1 MLPSPTVKHF
11 IRLSSLL
18 LVFALIAAPALH
30 SQGVEEL
37 EHSTA
42 EVDRLLQQAQQA
54 VSDTERIKLAEQSL
68 QLARDLRHDGAIVRA
83 SMLLGATQA
92 RAGKNEEA
100 LQHYLEAE
108 FKKNAANLNKST
120 LTEIYTALG
129 DLFFRE
135 KIYQNARRYY
145 GEVLRLQPSDF
156 LTMEKLAEA
165 NLAELH
171 FDTAEIY
178 YNPLITKCRQEGNYP
193 RLVQIYQKM
202 AHAYEQAGNTQ
213 KSLANYLLI
222 ADIIDRE
229 GNYQEEALLF
239 NNLGRQYTV
248 LRAYDSALRYFR
260 LAEDRCAYINCDYP
274 ELLWTNMGIALHNTG
289 DSKQGIVYLQKARS
303 ILISKK
309 DLESKKALASVEHLL
324 AGVYH
329 KSNDSYNAVNHINAA
344 IDLAEETKQITLL
357 ANTYRTAADVH
368 QDLYNSEKAFEY
380 YLRYL
385 QLQDSVRVEEQSRQQ
400 RLNQQRSV
408 LAAAEG
414 QIKYLLAQQNLTELA
429 YQQSKYEQERLAL
442 LNQNLTL
449 EANESK
455 SKALLLEKQKQVD
468 DAALKAQQLEAFRA
482 QQELRLYAQ
491 NLSAEKQQRINVEL
505 RRQVELD
512 RAQSMADSTR
522 SAQENE
528 ILRRDRDIGELRY
541 RQQARLQKFGYWL
554 GGLLL
559 IILVLLGIGFLLARR
574 ASRRLRQQN
583 RQIQAQNVEIQ
594 EERNKSDRLLT
605 NILPDEIAA
614 ELKARGVALPRNYES
629 ATVVFT
635 DFVNFTKLSA
645 RLSPEQIIDEL
656 NECFLAFDEICDRH
670 GLEKIKTIGDA
681 FMCAGGLPVP
691 NDTHPQD
698 AVRAAL
704 DMTDWLERRARENPN
719 ALLHEMRIG
728 IHTGPVVAGVIGKN
742 KFAFDIWGDA
752 VNLAAR
758 LEEHGVAGRV
768 NVSKATADAVKDD
781 FKLIYRGPEEVHNK
795 GMVEM
800 YFVEAK

>member
-1 MLPSPTVKHF
+1 ML
-11 IRLSSLL
+11 L
-18 LVFALIAAPALH
+18 AAPVLH
-30 SQGVEEL
+30 SQGIEEL
-37 EHSTA
+37 ERSTA
-42 EVDRLLQQAQQA
+42 EVDRLLQQAQQSD
-54 VSDTERIKLAEQSL
+54 SDTERMALAEQSL
-68 QLARDLRHDGAIVRA
+68 KLARDLRHDGAIVRA
-83 SMLLGATQA
+83 SMLLGGIQA
-92 RAGKNEEA
+92 RLGKNEEA
-100 LQHYLEAE
+100 LQHFLEAE
-108 FKKNAANLNKST
+108 SKKIPANVSKSA
-120 LTEIYTALG
+120 LMDIYTALG

-135 KIYQNARRYY
+135 KIFQNARRYY
-145 GEVLRLQPSDF
+145 GEALKLQPRDYQ
-156 LTMEKLAEA
+156 TMEKMADASLAD
-165 NLAELH
+165 LR
-171 FDTAEIY
+171 FDTAETY
-178 YNPLITKCRQEGNYP
+178 YNPLLTKYRQEGNYP

-202 AHAYEQAGNTQ
+202 AQAYDQVGNTQ

-260 LAEDRCAYINCDYP
+260 LAEDRCSYINCDYP
-274 ELLWTNMGIALHNTG
+274 ELLWTNIGIALHNTG
-289 DSKQGIVYLQKARS
+289 DSKQGIVYLQKARA
-303 ILISKK
+303 ILAARK
-309 DLESKKALASVEHLL
+309 DKVALASLEHLL
-324 AGVYH
+324 AGVYLS
-329 KSNDSYNAVNHINAA
+329 SNDIYNALSHNDIA
-344 IDLAEETKQITLL
+344 IDLAKETKQISLL
-357 ANTYRTAADVH
+357 ANTYSTAADVH
-368 QDLYNSEKAFEY
+368 QDLYDFEKAFDY
-380 YLRYL
+380 YRLYL
-385 QLQDSVRVEEQSRQQ
+385 KLQDSVRVEEQLRQQ

-408 LAAAEG
+408 LASAEG

-429 YQQSKYEQERLAL
+429 YQQSKYDQERLAL

-468 DAALKAQQLEAFRA
+468 DAAIRSQQLEAFRA

-491 NLSAEKQQRINVEL
+491 NLAAEKQGRINTDL
-505 RRQVELD
+505 HRQVELD
-512 RAQSMADSTR
+512 RAHGMVDSTR
-522 SAQENE
+522 RAQENE
-528 ILRRDRDIGELRY
+528 NLRRDRDIGELRY
-541 RQQARLQKFGYWL
+541 RQQARLQKFGFWL
-554 GGLLL
+554 GSLLL
-559 IILVLLGIGFLLARR
+559 LILVLLGSGFMLARR
-574 ASRRLRQQN
+574 AGRRLRQQN
-583 RQIQAQNVEIQ
+583 HQIQAQNAEIQ
-594 EERNKSDRLLT
+594 EERSKSDRLLT
-605 NILPDEIAA
+605 NILPDEVAA
-614 ELKARGVALPRNYES
+614 ELKARGFALPRTYES

-656 NECFLAFDEICDRH
+656 NECFLAFDEICDQR

-698 AVRAAL
+698 AVNAAL
-704 DMTDWLERRARENPN
+704 DMAAWLEYRNRENPR

-768 NVSKATADAVKDD
+768 NISKATAEAVKGH
-781 FKLIYRGPEEVHNK
+781 FKLIYRGQEEVHNK

-800 YFVEAK
+800 YFAER